1 MVLPN
6 LSLMPTGPACEL
18 DMQSTETP
26 TGVREGKQP
35 MRDPEATPELNLL
48 QLPADVQTVI
58 YTMLLAEDAREGDV
72 EAICKKLEQACGASR
87 EMCPIQ
93 AWTVGCVA
101 LGAPNTRFYDKDA
114 FVLLCREMLRFK
126 RQALEHRR
134 QLEEDPGREPH
145 PISDTIM
152 VLYTLFLRELHTP
165 TRTPPYFLYRL
176 LKNLLG
182 LVTPELAPQ
191 LYSLLNA
198 QLAYQQQLPGRPAAP
213 DAAAYEFADLELGAA
228 LEAVDV
234 ARAQRAL
241 DLGATVWPFGLAAVA
256 FVPSP
261 LTLVLRHIYPIE
273 EPVAV
278 APERKKALYAILR
291 LVLQAM
297 THLVTPS
304 PHAPPR
310 IETTLKDSIGWH
322 RLVHGNR
329 WKALKILLDFF
340 QARGINVLTPDMVRA
355 NWGLGR
361 GLEQLVDWTDP
372 ENTAGIRVRMRAL
385 LRQRVPGYEEAMLKS
400 VLGQERLDLLK
411 QLMVDEGFR
420 ASEAV
425 WVEAAGMFYTGDDFD
440 GEEVYETFAQK
451 MQLYC
456 CSQNLL
462 EVLTL
467 LG

>member
-1 MVLPN
+1 
-6 LSLMPTGPACEL
+6 
-18 DMQSTETP
+18 
-26 TGVREGKQP
+26 
-35 MRDPEATPELNLL
+35 
-48 QLPADVQTVI
+48 
-58 YTMLLAEDAREGDV
+58 
-72 EAICKKLEQACGASR
+72 
-87 EMCPIQ
+87 MCPIQ

-114 FVLLCREMLRFK
+114 FVLLCREILRFK
-126 RQALEHRR
+126 RQALEHRS
-134 QLEEDPGREPH
+134 QLEEDARWAPYPTW
-145 PISDTIM
+145 DTIM

-198 QLAYQQQLPGRPAAP
+198 QLAYQQGITPEAP
-213 DAAAYEFADLELGAA
+213 VAPVAIAYTFYDTELAAAI
-228 LEAVDV
+228 EAVDV

-241 DLGATVWPFGLAAVA
+241 DAGATVWPLGPTLQLGRRGG
-256 FVPSP
+256 PRP
-261 LTLVLRHIYPIE
+261 LTLVLRQIYPIE
-273 EPVAV
+273 DPVAV
-278 APERKKALYAILR
+278 APERKRALYALLK

-304 PHAPPR
+304 PHTPYR
-310 IETTLKDSIGWH
+310 IETTLKDSIGFH

-329 WKALKILLDFF
+329 WKALQILLDFF
-340 QARGINVLTPDMVRA
+340 QARGIDVLTPDMIESQ
-355 NWGLGR
+355 WGLGR
-361 GLEQLVDWTDP
+361 GVEQLVDWTDP

-425 WVEAAGMFYTGDDFD
+425 WVEAAGMFYTGDDED

-451 MQLYC
+451 MQ
-456 CSQNLL
+456 SW
-462 EVLTL
+462 V
-467 LG
+467 